1 MTVEDFQR
9 LLEGKK
15 PKVVKPKKEQPA
27 PRNFRDVLPENQTFC
42 FTGTL
47 STPRSQLEEEVYD
60 IGGEVRNNISKNV
73 TYLVAE
79 NINGRSS
86 KLREARALGIPIIT
100 EEEFWNIMSN

>member
-1 MTVEDFQR
+1 MNVEDFQR

-15 PKVVKPKKEQPA
+15 PKVEKPKKEQPP
-27 PRNFRDVLPENQTFC
+27 PRNFRDVLPENQVFC

-47 STPRSQLEEEVYD
+47 TTPRKELEDEVYD
-60 IGGEVRNNISKNV
+60 IGGEVRTAISKNV

-86 KLREARALGIPIIT
+86 KLREARALNIPIIT
-100 EEEFWNIMSN
+100 EEEFWLIMGN